1 MNMLSKD
8 KEVSKKGKKA
18 PKKGKKSKLNSE
30 GIRMGAKIDG

>member
-1 MNMLSKD
+1 MLSKV

-30 GIRMGAKIDG
+30 GIRMGSKSDG